1 MKHIY
6 NLSPSE
12 DDILKIRRKLQDYN
26 SVYFEI
32 KDEPNFIVSEIDENN
47 EIIGGIV
54 CTIVGQWL
62 EIDFLWVKENQ
73 RGKGLGKILLSEA
86 EEIRQMHSLGSTCA
100 VMHRSFSQLLEPSV
114 KCLPTFGGYTMDLLW
129 ENFNSRMTKCLTDAT
144 VLIVK

>member
-62 EIDFLWVKENQ
+62 EIDFLWVKESQ

-86 EEIRQMHSLGSTCA
+86 EEIGIKN
-100 VMHRSFSQLLEPSV
+100 
-114 KCLPTFGGYTMDLLW
+114 KCTRAFLTTMNFQAKPFYLKYGYKIVYVQKDYPLINEKYFM
-129 ENFNSRMTKCLTDAT
+129 EK
-144 VLIVK
+144 VLS